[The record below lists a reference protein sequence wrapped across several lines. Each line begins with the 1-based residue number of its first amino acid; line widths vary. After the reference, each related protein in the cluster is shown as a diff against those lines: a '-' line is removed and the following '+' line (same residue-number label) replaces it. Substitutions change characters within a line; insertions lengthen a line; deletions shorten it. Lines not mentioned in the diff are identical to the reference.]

1 MTSSVV
7 CVAVGNKMKALGQ
20 VLLPPRPS
28 VTAFNI
34 NNAQNVGQLTV
45 DLLFFI
51 KVSAKFRQMCFS
63 PKKPAPIMILI
74 QCRCSIF
81 LGCDQVRESYQENWN
96 IADKD

>member
-1 MTSSVV
+1 MNMTSSVV

-45 DLLFFI
+45 DLLF
-51 KVSAKFRQMCFS
+51 
-63 PKKPAPIMILI
+63 L
-74 QCRCSIF
+74 
-81 LGCDQVRESYQENWN
+81 
-96 IADKD
+96 

>member
-51 KVSAKFRQMCFS
+51 KVSAKFRNMCFS
-63 PKKPAPIMILI
+63 PKKT
-74 QCRCSIF
+74 CS
-81 LGCDQVRESYQENWN
+81 DNDSYTMQVFNFSWM
-96 IADKD
+96 

>member
-45 DLLFFI
+45 DLLFYKSI
-51 KVSAKFRQMCFS
+51 CQISANVFFS
-63 PKKPAPIMILI
+63 QKT
-74 QCRCSIF
+74 CS
-81 LGCDQVRESYQENWN
+81 DNDSYTMQVFNFSWM
-96 IADKD
+96 